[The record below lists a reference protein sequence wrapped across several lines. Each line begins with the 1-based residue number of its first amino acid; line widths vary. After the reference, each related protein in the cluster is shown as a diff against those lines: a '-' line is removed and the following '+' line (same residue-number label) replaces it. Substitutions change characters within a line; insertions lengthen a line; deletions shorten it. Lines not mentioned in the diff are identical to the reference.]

1 MSKRPIVS
9 YDDIVPTNS
18 PHAGPSVT
26 PQQQERFSAGPY
38 PKKRKRSNPRNGRQY
53 GRGAEPQRHVQHWDD
68 PGSAVQPMPYDDE
81 SSVSMTTQV
90 ILEPEEEGQ
99 EEVNEGEEGE
109 ESRELTHDE
118 IWDDSVLIEAWESAA
133 AEYEAFHG
141 TDQSWKNEP
150 VKKSP
155 LWYNIPPPP
164 SKLKKSPQKPE
175 TNVAP
180 EVDADDSQPINF
192 EGFVPHHDASLT
204 SSSAIIPRVPS
215 IDGDQLATA
224 PEGSVSQDE
233 AFNRALGAMY
243 WAGYWTAVY
252 HGHKKQPGASA
263 PSNEGEEEDK
273 DQEPGEADDVDD
285 ATVEEELISTQR

>member
-133 AEYEAFHG
+133 AEYEVCLLCLLRLSRSTTILFGQAFHG

-155 LWYNIPPPP
+155 LYAAH
-164 SKLKKSPQKPE
+164 LL
-175 TNVAP
+175 
-180 EVDADDSQPINF
+180 F
-192 EGFVPHHDASLT
+192 L
-204 SSSAIIPRVPS
+204 
-215 IDGDQLATA
+215 L
-224 PEGSVSQDE
+224 
-233 AFNRALGAMY
+233 RA
-243 WAGYWTAVY
+243 
-252 HGHKKQPGASA
+252 
-263 PSNEGEEEDK
+263 
-273 DQEPGEADDVDD
+273 
-285 ATVEEELISTQR
+285 